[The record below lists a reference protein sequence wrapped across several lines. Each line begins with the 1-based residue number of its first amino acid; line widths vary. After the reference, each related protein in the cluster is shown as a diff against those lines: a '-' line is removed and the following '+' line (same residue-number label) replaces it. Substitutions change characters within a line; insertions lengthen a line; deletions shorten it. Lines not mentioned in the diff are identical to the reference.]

1 MIKVDP
7 VEKMP
12 ASRELDWIIAEKIM
26 GVSKADFDA
35 HWGSAHRYSSE
46 NVDALKVAERLKEQD
61 GCEVHLTI
69 HKKPFL
75 YWCQIYWPRPREK
88 WLDPKAKQ
96 NHSMRRKR
104 LDNDDFKVWA
114 SYVETLPLAI
124 CRAALRYA
132 EVRERNKHEQENAPR
147 TTIGGC

>member
-12 ASRELDWIIAEKIM
+12 ASRELDWIIADKIM
-26 GVSKADFDA
+26 GIKKEEFDA
-35 HWGSAHRYSSE
+35 FWGPEHKYSSE
-46 NVDALKVAERLKEQD
+46 IVDAMKVVEKLKEA
-61 GCEVHLTI
+61 GCQIDLKI

-75 YWCQIYWPRPREK
+75 YWCTIYWPNPPEK
-88 WLDPKAKQ
+88 WQDPKAK
-96 NHSMRRKR
+96 HVYTMKRKR
-104 LDNDDFKVWA
+104 LDNDDFHVWA

-132 EVRERNKHEQENAPR
+132 EVRERNKTE
-147 TTIGGC
+147 GK